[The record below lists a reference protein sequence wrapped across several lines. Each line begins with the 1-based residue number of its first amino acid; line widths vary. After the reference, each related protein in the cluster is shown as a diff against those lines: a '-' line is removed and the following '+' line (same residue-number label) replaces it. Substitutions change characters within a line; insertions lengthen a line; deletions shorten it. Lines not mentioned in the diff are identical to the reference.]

1 MYFAFY
7 APKSFCSRSFVWP
20 MLQWFF
26 CCIHEKLF
34 MFRYL
39 SFTNTPVTH
48 FLLYENTFHSKC
60 FILPT
65 LQQLIFHFVKKI
77 ISFENLC
84 FCNTVILFL
93 FFEIIPF
100 SLIYILHQYHS
111 NAIFILWQKLS
122 VLKTLFQQ

>member
-20 MLQWFF
+20 MLRWFSCF
-26 CCIHEKLF
+26 IHEKLF

-48 FLLYENTFHSKC
+48 FLLYVNTFHSKS

-65 LQQLIFHFVKKI
+65 LQQLIFHFVKKF
-77 ISFENLC
+77 ISFENIC
-84 FCNTVILFL
+84 FCNTVTHFYFL
-93 FFEIIPF
+93 KIPF
-100 SLIYILHQYHS
+100 SLTYFLHQYHS
-111 NAIFILWQKLS
+111 NSIFILWQKLS